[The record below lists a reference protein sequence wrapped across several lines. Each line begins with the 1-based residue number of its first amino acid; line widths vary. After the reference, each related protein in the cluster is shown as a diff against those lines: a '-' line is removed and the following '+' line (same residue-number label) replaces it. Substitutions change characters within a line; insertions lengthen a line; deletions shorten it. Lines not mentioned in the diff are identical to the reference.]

1 MAVFSKPM
9 VIGIFQFELLI
20 KGAES
25 LKDKRR
31 VVNSVKDRLHR
42 EHMVAIAEVDRLES
56 HHVAV
61 LGLAIV
67 GNDGRHIG
75 EVLDAISAKLRCLP
89 DADLGDVRREIVH
102 GHGGSVLSD
111 AAETEESEPES
122 FETDLMQR
130 AQDALDEAS
139 QNKTP

>member
-1 MAVFSKPM
+1 M

-42 EHMVAIAEVDRLES
+42 EHMVAIAEVDRLDS
-56 HHVAV
+56 HRVAV

-75 EVLDAISAKLRCLP
+75 EVLDTISAKLRCLP

-102 GHGGSVLSD
+102 GHGGSVLSG
-111 AAETEESEPES
+111 ATEPDDSDPENI
-122 FETDLMQR
+122 EVDLIQR
-130 AQDALDEAS
+130 AQDALDEALQKS
-139 QNKTP
+139 QHHKP